1 MKRIAV
7 LFAAG
12 LFITPLLAQERIYL
26 YVSHRDD
33 EGTSLRHKLECL
45 DTACKLEI
53 NNTQRNIRL
62 SAGQK
67 QQLLQALQAEAHQF
81 KVVMGPAVADKP
93 TKVKFRYDT
102 PTQRLEIERR
112 LPADQP
118 AALTPQMLQAIQSHL
133 ALDLALPLA
142 PRSSSSGAMGQE
154 AVPRDKDL

>member
-12 LFITPLLAQERIYL
+12 LFAAPLPAQERIYL
-26 YVSHRDD
+26 YVSYRDAS
-33 EGTSLRHKLECL
+33 GTSLRHKLECL

-53 NNTQRNIRL
+53 NHSERNVRL
-62 SAGQK
+62 SAEQK
-67 QQLLQALQAEAHQF
+67 QRLLQALQAESQQF
-81 KVVMGPAVADKP
+81 KVAMGAAVSDKR

-118 AALTPQMLQAIQSHL
+118 AELTPQMLQAIKTHL
-133 ALDLALPLA
+133 ALDLTQPVMTRSKVGNALGGK
-142 PRSSSSGAMGQE
+142 S
-154 AVPRDKDL
+154 VP